1 MKVHGT
7 CERLGTDPYTAIAG
21 NALRRLAVR
30 LAPDDV
36 CSIANGRISLNAR
49 AARCTVQAQA
59 RSIK

>member
-7 CERLGTDPYTAIAG
+7 CERLGTGPYTAIAG

-36 CSIANGRISLNAR
+36 CSIANGRISLHA
-49 AARCTVQAQA
+49 
-59 RSIK
+59 